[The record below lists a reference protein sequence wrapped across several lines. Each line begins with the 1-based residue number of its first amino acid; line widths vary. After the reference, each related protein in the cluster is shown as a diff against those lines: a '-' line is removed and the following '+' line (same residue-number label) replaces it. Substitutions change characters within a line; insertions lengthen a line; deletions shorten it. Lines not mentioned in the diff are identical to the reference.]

1 MTLREAIDKADRFKP
16 SQFRDEDKVEW
27 LSNLDANIHNDI
39 LKSHHPV
46 PEEDFPGYTM
56 DDINNALL
64 APFPYD
70 ELYVAYLLM
79 MIDLRNE
86 ETVRYNNSRAVY
98 EEAIKA
104 YAKHVNKTQKPVSN
118 NDFRIW

>member
-16 SQFRDEDKVEW
+16 SQFSDEDKVEW

-39 LKSHHPV
+39 LKSHEPV
-46 PEEDFPGYTM
+46 PEEDFPGYKM
-56 DDINNALL
+56 NDINNALL

-86 ETVRYNNSRAVY
+86 DVARYNNSKAVFD
-98 EEAIKA
+98 AALTA
-104 YAKHVNKTQKPVSN
+104 YAKYVNKTQKPVFTTK
-118 NDFRIW
+118 FRIW